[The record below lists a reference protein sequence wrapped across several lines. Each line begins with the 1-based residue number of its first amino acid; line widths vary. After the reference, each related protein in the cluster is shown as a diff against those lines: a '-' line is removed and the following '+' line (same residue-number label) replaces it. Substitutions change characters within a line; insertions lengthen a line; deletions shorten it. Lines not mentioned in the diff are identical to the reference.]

1 MTVLFSART
10 LILQK
15 SETTY
20 NVSADPAASDALQVS
35 NLTVEPLQLERED
48 RELVRGFPGNT
59 PQIVTR
65 QSVRMQFDVELATSG
80 TLGTAPRW
88 GPCFKAC
95 GRSETIVPSTS
106 VTYSRVNSNYSSV
119 TIDAF
124 LGQQRH
130 RMTGGRGTASYGLTA
145 QGIPKIT
152 FDLLGIYST
161 PTVETYP
168 TPTYTLQALPRAV
181 NSDNTPTVSVHGF
194 SSCMSEFSLE
204 DANEVLFLQLAGCTK
219 QVLLPNRKPSG
230 SITIQMP
237 LVSAKDYYT
246 IAANQTT
253 GPITWT
259 HGTTAGQISTWN
271 GPACTFGSPTHS
283 VNDGIYYLTLPFEPQ
298 PSTGNDED
306 TLVLT

>member
-1 MTVLFSART
+1 MQLYSART
-10 LILQK
+10 LILQESEATYGK
-15 SETTY
+15 SSNPTNT
-20 NVSADPAASDALQVS
+20 DALLVS

-48 RELVRGFPGNT
+48 RELVRGMLGNS

-65 QSVRMQFDVELATSG
+65 QSVRMQFDVELVGSG
-80 TLGTAPRW
+80 TAGTAPRY
-88 GPCFKAC
+88 GPCLKAC
-95 GRSETIVPSTS
+95 GRSETIVASTS
-106 VTYSRVNSNYSSV
+106 VTYARVNSNYSSV
-119 TIDAF
+119 TIDAH
-124 LGQQRH
+124 LDGQRH
-130 RMTGGRGTASYGLTA
+130 RMTGGRGTASFSMSA
-145 QGIPKIT
+145 EGIAKIT

-161 PTVETYP
+161 PTVETFP

-194 SSCMSEFSLE
+194 AACMSEFSLE
-204 DANEVLFLQLAGCTK
+204 DGNEIVFQQLAGCTK

-230 SITIQMP
+230 SIIIQMP
-237 LVSAKDYYT
+237 LASAKDYYT

-253 GPITWT
+253 GAITWT
-259 HGTTAGQISTWN
+259 HGTTPGNIISWN
-271 GPACTFGSPTHS
+271 APACAFGSPSHS

>member
-1 MTVLFSART
+1 MQLYSART

-20 NVSADPAASDALQVS
+20 NVSANPTGTDALLVS

-48 RELVRGFPGNT
+48 RELVRGMLGNS

-65 QSVRMQFDVELATSG
+65 QSVRMQFDVELVGSG
-80 TLGTAPRW
+80 TAGTAPRY
-88 GPCFKAC
+88 GPSLKAC
-95 GRSETIVPSTS
+95 GRSETIVASTS
-106 VTYSRVNSNYSSV
+106 VTYARVNSNYSSV
-119 TIDAF
+119 TIDAH
-124 LGQQRH
+124 LDGQRH

-145 QGIPKIT
+145 EGIPKIK

-194 SSCMSEFSLE
+194 AACMSEFSLE
-204 DANEVLFLQLAGCTK
+204 DSNEIVFQQLAGCTK
-219 QVLLPNRKPSG
+219 QVLLPNRNPSG

-253 GPITWT
+253 GAITWT
-259 HGTTAGQISTWN
+259 HGTTAGSIATWN
-271 GPACTFGSPTHS
+271 GPACAFGSPTHS